1 MRRLRKKPQDKPEIP
16 IAPLIDAVFLLLIY
30 FMVTSSLEKQEADI
44 SFELPGTVEQ
54 EEPVELPDEQIIEI
68 REDGQIVVNEYNYD
82 APGAKRLIQLQAML
96 TRLQEASVA
105 NKTTTQVTIAP
116 DQKTKH
122 SIIIRVMDAV
132 SAAGITGVNFAI
144 EPDLDRLK

>member
-1 MRRLRKKPQDKPEIP
+1 
-16 IAPLIDAVFLLLIY
+16 
-30 FMVTSSLEKQEADI
+30 MVTSSLEKQEADI
-44 SFELPGTVEQ
+44 SFELPGTLEQ
-54 EEPVELPDEQIIEI
+54 EEPLELPDEQIIEI

-82 APGAKRLIQLQAML
+82 QPGASKLTELQAML

-105 NKTTTQVTIAP
+105 NKTTTQVTISP

-122 SIIIRVMDAV
+122 AIIIRVMDAV

-144 EPDLDRLK
+144 ELE

>member
-54 EEPVELPDEQIIEI
+54 EEPLELPDEQIIEI

-116 DQKTKH
+116 DQKSKH

-144 EPDLDRLK
+144 ELE

>member
-1 MRRLRKKPQDKPEIP
+1 MPRLKKKPDEKPQIP

-30 FMVTSSLEKQEADI
+30 FMVTSSLERQEADI

-54 EEPVELPDEQIIEI
+54 DEPLELPDEQVIEI
-68 REDGQIVVNEYNYD
+68 RADGQVIVNEYPYD
-82 APGAKRLIQLQAML
+82 SPDAERLLELQAML

-116 DQKTKH
+116 APKARH
-122 SIIIRVMDAV
+122 AVIIRVMDAV
-132 SAAGITGVNFAI
+132 SAAGITGVNFAL
-144 EPDLDRLK
+144 EE

>member
-54 EEPVELPDEQIIEI
+54 EEPLELPDEQIIEI

-144 EPDLDRLK
+144 ELE

>member
-54 EEPVELPDEQIIEI
+54 EEPIELPDEQIIEI

-82 APGAKRLIQLQAML
+82 APGAKRLLQLQAML
-96 TRLQEASVA
+96 TRLQEASDA
-105 NKTTTQVTIAP
+105 NTPPTQVTISP

-122 SIIIRVMDAV
+122 AIIIRVMDAV
-132 SAAGITGVNFAI
+132 SVAGITGVNFAI
-144 EPDLDRLK
+144 ELE

>member
-1 MRRLRKKPQDKPEIP
+1 MRRLKKKPQDHPEIP

-54 EEPVELPDEQIIEI
+54 EEPIELPDEQIIEI
-68 REDGQIVVNEYNYD
+68 RENGQVVINEYTYD
-82 APGAKRLIQLQAML
+82 SPQSSKLNELRAML
-96 TRLQEASVA
+96 TRLQEASEA
-105 NKTTTQVTIAP
+105 NKTNTQVTISP
-116 DQKTKH
+116 DPKTKH
-122 SIIIRVMDAV
+122 AVIIRVMDAV

-144 EPDLDRLK
+144 EAP

>member
-1 MRRLRKKPQDKPEIP
+1 MRRLRKKPQDRPEIP

-82 APGAKRLIQLQAML
+82 APGAKRLIELQAML

-116 DQKTKH
+116 DLKTKH

-144 EPDLDRLK
+144 ELK

>member
-1 MRRLRKKPQDKPEIP
+1 MPRLKKKPEERPQIP

-30 FMVTSSLEKQEADI
+30 FMVTSSLERQEADI

-54 EEPVELPDEQIIEI
+54 DEPLELPDEQVIEI
-68 REDGQIVVNEYNYD
+68 RADGQVIVNEYPYD
-82 APGAKRLIQLQAML
+82 NPSAERLIELQAML

-105 NKTTTQVTIAP
+105 NKTTTQVTISPASA
-116 DQKTKH
+116 TRH
-122 SIIIRVMDAV
+122 AVIIRVMDAV

-144 EPDLDRLK
+144 EE

>member
-144 EPDLDRLK
+144 ELD

>member
-1 MRRLRKKPQDKPEIP
+1 MRRLKKKPQDKPEIP

-54 EEPVELPDEQIIEI
+54 EEPLELPDEQIIEI
-68 REDGQIVVNEYNYD
+68 RPDGQVVVNEFNYD
-82 APGAKRLIQLQAML
+82 TPNARRLIELQAML

-105 NKTTTQVTIAP
+105 NKTNTQVTIAP
-116 DQKTKH
+116 APTTKH
-122 SIIIRVMDAV
+122 SRIIRVMDAV

-144 EPDLDRLK
+144 EAE

>member
-116 DQKTKH
+116 DQKTRH

-144 EPDLDRLK
+144 ELE

>member
-1 MRRLRKKPQDKPEIP
+1 MRRLKKKPQDKPEIP

-54 EEPVELPDEQIIEI
+54 EEPIELPDEQIIEI

-122 SIIIRVMDAV
+122 SIIIRVMHAV

-144 EPDLDRLK
+144 ELD

>member
-1 MRRLRKKPQDKPEIP
+1 MRQLRKKPQDKPEIP

-44 SFELPGTVEQ
+44 SFELPGTIEQ

-144 EPDLDRLK
+144 ELE

>member
-54 EEPVELPDEQIIEI
+54 EEPIELPDEQIIEI

-144 EPDLDRLK
+144 ELD

>member
-1 MRRLRKKPQDKPEIP
+1 MMRRLRKKPQDKPEIP

-54 EEPVELPDEQIIEI
+54 EEPIELPDEQIIEI

-144 EPDLDRLK
+144 ELD